1 MRMKSR
7 TSALLVYLPVAA
19 LLGLLRLLP
28 RKGVRA
34 LGRSCGWLVHRI
46 DKKRRRVAAANLTTA
61 FGTALSEK
69 EKAAI
74 IRRAFLHFGTVFFDF
89 FHLAYLPPT
98 KRDRHIRLEG
108 EENLHKALNRGQGVL
123 LFTAHYGLWEIA
135 PAPINSIIPIKVV
148 ARPLDNVYLEK
159 LLLQLRR
166 RLGSEV
172 ISKFQASR
180 DILKAL
186 RARESVAILI
196 DQNVL
201 AQEAI
206 FVDFFG
212 KPAATTP
219 SLAMFHLRT
228 EAPIVPVFCSSSSS
242 RVYHVRILPPVEVPR
257 TGDREED
264 VVRITEACT
273 KIIEDQVRQAP
284 EQWFWFHDRW
294 KTRPG

>member
-7 TSALLVYLPVAA
+7 TTALLIYLPVAA

-28 RKGVRA
+28 RRGVRA
-34 LGRSCGWLVHRI
+34 LGRSCGRLIHQL
-46 DKKRRRVAAANLTTA
+46 DKKRRRLAAANLTTA
-61 FGTALSEK
+61 FGAALSEQ
-69 EKAAI
+69 EKAEI
-74 IRRAFLHFGTVFFDF
+74 IHRAFLHFGTVLFDF
-89 FHLAYLPPT
+89 FHLAYLPPQ
-98 KRDRHIRLEG
+98 KRERHLRLEG
-108 EENLHKALNRGQGVL
+108 EENLHAALKRGQGVL

-135 PAPINSIIPIKVV
+135 PAPINPIIPMKVV

-159 LLLQLRR
+159 ILRR
-166 RLGSEV
+166 LRGRLGSEV
-172 ISKFQASR
+172 ISKFQAGR
-180 DILKAL
+180 EILKTL

-201 AQEAI
+201 AQEAV

-228 EAPIVPVFCSSSSS
+228 EAPIVPVFCSPSSSW
-242 RVYHVRILPPVEVPR
+242 VYHVRILPPVDVPR

-264 VVRITEACT
+264 LVRITQACT
-273 KIIEDQVRQAP
+273 KIIEDQIRLAP

-294 KTRPG
+294 KTRP

>member
-1 MRMKSR
+1 MRLKSR
-7 TSALLVYLPVAA
+7 TASLLIYLPAAA
-19 LLGLLRLLP
+19 LLGILRLLP
-28 RKGVRA
+28 RKGILA
-34 LGRSCGWLVHRI
+34 LGRSCGRI
-46 DKKRRRVAAANLTTA
+46 VFRMDRKRRQLAAANLTTA
-61 FGTALSEK
+61 FGTSLSEK
-69 EKAAI
+69 EKTAI
-74 IRRAFLHFGTVFFDF
+74 IRRAFLHFGMVFFDF
-89 FHLAYLPPT
+89 FHLAYLPPA

-108 EENLHKALNRGQGVL
+108 EENLRKALNQGQGVL

-135 PAPINSIIPIKVV
+135 PSPINPIIPIKVV
-148 ARPLDNVYLEK
+148 ARPLDNMYLERT
-159 LLLQLRR
+159 LLQLRS

-180 DILKAL
+180 EILKAL

-201 AQEAI
+201 AQEAV

-228 EAPIVPVFCSSSSS
+228 EAPIVPVFSSLSSS
-242 RVYHVRILPPVEVPR
+242 RIYHVRILPPVEVKR
-257 TGDREED
+257 TGDRDTD
-264 VVRITEACT
+264 VALITQACT
-273 KIIEDQVRQAP
+273 RIIEDQIRQAP
-284 EQWFWFHDRW
+284 EYWFWFHDRW